1 MKPVVSHDLF
11 PGQTEKDT
19 VKVIGFLK
27 KEGGQREQEVAS
39 LQGQLLQTQET
50 AATETRQLAQ
60 QCKSTVEEIEQQL
73 KDRTEEVCGSEG
85 TTLRPPLSLSV
96 DIPPFSSLPLVVCDA
111 GRAEDSEGVQE
122 AAWRDGSP
130 AGPASSDADRD

>member
-1 MKPVVSHDLF
+1 MVSHDLF

-60 QCKSTVEEIEQQL
+60 QCKSTVEEIEHQL
-73 KDRTEEVCGSEG
+73 KDRTEEVRGSEG
-85 TTLRPPLSLSV
+85 TTLRAPLSLSV
-96 DIPPFSSLPLVVCDA
+96 DIPPFSSLPPVVCDA